1 MLVAGSPA
9 YITED
14 INDPSKG
21 AYNPDQQPGVKNS
34 AVTHVHT
41 TFTLFYIS
49 SNVVGRNMMVRWF
62 RTFRKKNV

>member
-9 YITED
+9 TED

-34 AVTHVHT
+34 AVTHVQT

-49 SNVVGRNMMVRWF
+49 SNVVGRNMMVR
-62 RTFRKKNV
+62 